1 MEGHV
6 GDIRLK
12 LFEMLIRQKL
22 LDKGLKAKTLT
33 PQIVSFAITS
43 ACNLKCPHCHANAK
57 KAFASELTIK
67 EILNA
72 INQMADLGTEVLIF
86 SGGEPLLRKNAVLNL
101 TEYCSDLGIIPA
113 MLTNGVLL
121 NYKTAM
127 ELKDAGMLAVGI
139 PLDFASPQR
148 HDEFRGL
155 PGTFSRAVNA
165 IKACLNVDLKV
176 VVTTMAMN
184 SNFEEISKL
193 LHFLAKLG
201 VENVVL
207 YDFIATGRG
216 RELFNAAL
224 SMEKWSKLLHR
235 IYTAQAEG
243 DFFFLVSGGSPLYPG
258 FIMEKQRKNE
268 TQPPD
273 KLLRQ
278 FMVHS
283 KVGCHAALYY
293 LSLRPNGD
301 VYPCPFLQINA
312 GNIRENSLFEIWY
325 RSEVFNILRN
335 RKLLRGKCGGCEY
348 REICGGC
355 RARAYAKTGDF
366 MEHDPNCP
374 LELFETEETP
384 LSAIEEFGI
393 CVG

>member
-1 MEGHV
+1 MA
-6 GDIRLK
+6 DIRLK
-12 LFEMLIRQKL
+12 LFEMLMRQKL
-22 LDKGLKAKTLT
+22 LGKGLKARKLV
-33 PQIVSFAITS
+33 PQIVSFAITG

-57 KAFASELTIK
+57 KTATSSELSMK
-67 EILNA
+67 EMINA
-72 INQMADLGTEVLIF
+72 INQMADLGTEALIF
-86 SGGEPLLRKNAVLNL
+86 SGGEPLLKKNVVLNL
-101 TEYCSDLGIIPA
+101 TEHCSDLGIIPA
-113 MLTNGVLL
+113 MLTNGILL
-121 NYKTAM
+121 DYKTAI

-165 IKACLNVDLKV
+165 IKACLNADLKV

-184 SNFEEISKL
+184 SNFEEIPKL

-216 RELFNAAL
+216 RGLVDAAL
-224 SMEKWSKLLHR
+224 SGEKWSKLLNY
-235 IYTAQAEG
+235 IYLVQLEG
-243 DFFFLVSGGSPLYPG
+243 DVFFLVSGGNPLYPG
-258 FIMEKQRKNE
+258 FIIEKQRSHE
-268 TQPPD
+268 TRPPD

-283 KVGCHAALYY
+283 KVGCHAALHY

-312 GNIRENSLFEIWY
+312 GNIREKSLFEIWHS
-325 RSEVFNILRN
+325 SEVFKMLRN
-335 RKLLRGKCGGCEY
+335 RKLLKGKCGGCEY

-355 RARAYAKTGDF
+355 RARAYVKTGDF
-366 MEHDPNCP
+366 MEQDPNCP
-374 LELFETEETP
+374 FELFETDKVP
-384 LSAIEEFGI
+384 LPTIEEFGI